1 MQLKNVSDET
11 LTITEQSHTEEIASG
26 KSFIVSDDKAREVI
40 NMYGN
45 KVEQKLKVDGD
56 VSSGEI
62 SDLDDV
68 EIVNPQDKQIM
79 QFNGTSEKWTNSK
92 IRKPSIQD
100 KTILLMGDSYGDSN
114 SIANPRVPLVI
125 SKL

>member
-68 EIVNPQDKQIM
+68 EIVNPQ
-79 QFNGTSEKWTNSK
+79 
-92 IRKPSIQD
+92 
-100 KTILLMGDSYGDSN
+100 
-114 SIANPRVPLVI
+114 A
-125 SKL
+125 